1 VRVFIV
7 DYGMGNLRSVY
18 NAVKHVGGEPVIVN
32 KPEELEEGKMIIP
45 GVGAFGKGMKN
56 LEPFLPKILQT
67 IGSGLPVLGICLGL
81 HIMLEGS
88 EEAPEV
94 RGMGLIKGKVVKMR
108 TNLPLPHIGW
118 SRVKVLKE
126 SCPLFREVGD
136 DYAYF
141 VHSYHALPEEDVI
154 AATTEYGERITAAV
168 WRENLF
174 GVQFHPERS
183 GLYGLRIL
191 KNFVE
196 LKW

>member
-1 VRVFIV
+1 MF
-7 DYGMGNLRSVY
+7 
-18 NAVKHVGGEPVIVN
+18 
-32 KPEELEEGKMIIP
+32 
-45 GVGAFGKGMKN
+45 
-56 LEPFLPKILQT
+56 
-67 IGSGLPVLGICLGL
+67 
-81 HIMLEGS
+81 EGS
-88 EEAPEV
+88 EEAPEA
-94 RGMGLIKGKVVKMR
+94 RGMGLIKGKVVKIR

-126 SCPLFREVGD
+126 SCPLFRGVGEG
-136 DYAYF
+136 YAYF

-196 LKW
+196 LRW